1 MPLPLLLYLG
11 SIVGAIALLLTMPKR
26 GLNWKPVG
34 LLLGASVLGAIW
46 LLLATQFDF
55 WSQVPGPTPP
65 GFGGAESTGIELP
78 AFAFHYVFGLIGIAG
93 SVMVITNKRP
103 VYAALWFVMVVL
115 STAGMFLTL
124 EADFIA
130 FAMVIIYGGAILVT
144 YMFVIMLASEQQQSL
159 DVADVPEYERI
170 AREPFAAVAFG
181 FLLLAVLLNIMFT
194 GLPDAGVDTAK
205 AASDNQMVY
214 GSDDPAAPND
224 ALALLTGRAGAERP
238 DTPLTPADAAA
249 RDATAAA
256 GPDAPPP
263 DAKLSNVERVGVD
276 LFRSHPL
283 GLELAGIILLVALIG
298 AIVIAKTRVYEEDD
312 HHAPGP
318 PTGPGGATVHPKG
331 EPGPF
336 SPQVVQATGSGKV
349 GQ

>member
-1 MPLPLLLYLG
+1 MPLPLILYLG
-11 SIVGAIALLLTMPKR
+11 SIVGAVALLLTMPKR
-26 GLNWKPVG
+26 RLNWKPVG
-34 LLLGASVLGAIW
+34 LLLGASVLGGLW

-55 WSQVPGPTPP
+55 WRQLPGPTPP
-65 GFGGAESTGIELP
+65 GFGGEESTGIELP

-144 YMFVIMLASEQQQSL
+144 YMFVIMLASEQQQS
-159 DVADVPEYERI
+159 VEVSEVPEYERV

-194 GLPDAGVDTAK
+194 GLPDTGEESAK
-205 AASDNQMVY
+205 AASDNMMVY
-214 GSDDPAAPND
+214 GTDDLASLTDDEAIAKAAEN
-224 ALALLTGRAGAERP
+224 AMLTGRAGSDTPER
-238 DTPLTPADAAA
+238 PLTPADATLLDEATEAA
-249 RDATAAA
+249 EAGLDPTVSPAT
-256 GPDAPPP
+256 
-263 DAKLSNVERVGVD
+263 LSNVERVGVD
-276 LFRSHPL
+276 LFVSHPL

-298 AIVIAKTRVYEEDD
+298 AIVIAKTQVFDEDD
-312 HHAPGP
+312 VP
-318 PTGPGGATVHPKG
+318 PHPT
-331 EPGPF
+331 E
-336 SPQVVQATGSGKV
+336 AA
-349 GQ
+349 